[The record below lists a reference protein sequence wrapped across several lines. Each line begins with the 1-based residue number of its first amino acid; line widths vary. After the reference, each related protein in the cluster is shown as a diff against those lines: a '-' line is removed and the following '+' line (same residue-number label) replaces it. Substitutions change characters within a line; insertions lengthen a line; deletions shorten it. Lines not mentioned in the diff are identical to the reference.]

1 MAGLPSW
8 IAQDT
13 LKRKERD
20 GTASEMMKEGNIRRW
35 KEIHQSSCP
44 FFFSPARFYTREG
57 VSYCHVLF
65 FSGVIRPFI
74 TSLLVLHSPVALS
87 TELFFYV
94 SFRAPDSTFVSC

>member
-1 MAGLPSW
+1 MAGLLIW
-8 IAQDT
+8 IAQDI

-44 FFFSPARFYTREG
+44 FFSPARFYTREG

-65 FSGVIRPFI
+65 FSLRCYSSFY
-74 TSLLVLHSPVALS
+74 
-87 TELFFYV
+87 YV
-94 SFRAPDSTFVSC
+94 SFSFTLPGGAIN